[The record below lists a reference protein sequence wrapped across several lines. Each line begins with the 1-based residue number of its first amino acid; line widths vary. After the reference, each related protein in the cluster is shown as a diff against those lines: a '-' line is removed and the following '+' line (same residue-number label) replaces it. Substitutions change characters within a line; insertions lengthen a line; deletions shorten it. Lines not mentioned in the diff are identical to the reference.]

1 MRERYLSFLS
11 RNRDSITKILS
22 LLIAIFLWYFI
33 ITEIDPTIKKDFSN
47 VKVELR
53 NQSLMRE
60 AGLELLKNEE
70 YMTNIVVRG
79 KRSAIVGLKEE
90 DISAYVD
97 LGEVEPGNHRLPIH
111 VRLSDDSLTIMK
123 TSPTAIT
130 IQVDEIVTLNKP
142 VNVLSQGKPD
152 DNYVLDRISVNP
164 EEVSIKGPKEKVD
177 KVQSVIGYIS
187 IESAKDTVISSVE
200 LTPVD
205 QDKKVIEGLEVKPNS
220 VGVQAVISKAVS
232 VPIEVTYENDQVE
245 GFKKERAILTPI
257 AVMITGDREKIDLV
271 KSIKTETVDAR
282 ELMQVYTMPLNLL
295 VPEGVHLVNLEES
308 IVLRY
313 MKNETARRSIKIPA
327 GEVDVN
333 GKSFKMP
340 EEIDVEIYGEQNL
353 VRSIHPEDMTLSVN
367 ADGTIKAKAPKGIEI
382 IRLLPERLAS
392 DS

>member
-79 KRSAIVGLKEE
+79 KRSAVVGLKEE